1 MSQAIYEQ
9 AEGFFKKLGERAD
22 KYDTEKIKTA
32 YELAYHA
39 HDGQFRQSGEPYITH
54 PLSVAESVLEL
65 GLDTDTVCAA
75 LLHDTLEDCPDA
87 VTVEGIRATFG
98 DDVVVIVEGV
108 TKILT
113 VTVEDKEEQ
122 HIENIR
128 KMMLAIS
135 KDIRVVIVKLCDRL
149 HNMRT
154 LGGKKNGEKQ
164 RQIALET
171 MYVYAPLAH
180 RLGMQRIKL
189 ELENLA
195 LLYLDPIG
203 YNEVT
208 DAVGQRFGTNR
219 TVLAGAKRRIE
230 DRVKDYGIPYEVEDR
245 IKSVYSLYR
254 KMYEQGKSFEDIYDF
269 YALRVIVN
277 TIEECYTVLGLVHEM
292 FTSIPGRFKDYISM
306 PKPNMYRSLH
316 TTVMS
321 RDGVP
326 FEVQIRTREM
336 HQTAEFGIAAHWRY
350 KAGGGKVD
358 PNVDKQLAW
367 IAELIE
373 TEDGMK
379 DPDEYLHSFKS
390 NIFREEIFVFTPKG
404 DVISLPHGATTIDFA
419 YTIHTAV
426 GNKMVGAKVNGVIVP
441 IDRTLQTGD
450 VVEILTQTG
459 KGPSRD
465 WLKIVTT
472 SEARGK
478 IRQWFKKEK
487 RPENIALG
495 QDMVEKELRRHGHA
509 FTPKESDAI
518 IDTVAGKLGLR
529 SAEDLF
535 DAVGYGGIALT
546 RVSVRLREEAERF
559 LKTQA
564 TVNANNARQADEAVI
579 ADVQEKSK
587 EHTGRNHGNGG
598 VVVDGASGCLVKFAK
613 CCNPLP
619 GDSVIGFVTR
629 GFGVSVHKR
638 DCPNAV
644 AGVGNPEQA
653 GRWLSAHWE
662 EERGK
667 ATYEAALCLY
677 AEDKIGVLAEVSAAL
692 AEMKVPVLTINV
704 APPKEGR
711 AVINLTVGCRDTGHY
726 NSIVARLKSIS
737 TVLRISRGQEG
748 NL

>member
-1 MSQAIYEQ
+1 MSENIYQ
-9 AEGFFKKLGERAD
+9 IAEALFTRIGERPER
-22 KYDTEKIKTA
+22 YDIEKIKAA
-32 YELAYHA
+32 YEIAYSA
-39 HDGQFRQSGEPYITH
+39 HKAQFRQSGDPYITH
-54 PLSVAESVLEL
+54 PISVAESVVEL

-75 LLHDTLEDCPDA
+75 LLHDTLEDCPDD
-87 VTVEGIRATFG
+87 VSMEDIKNTFG
-98 DDVVVIVEGV
+98 EDVALIVCGV
-108 TKILT
+108 TKILS

-135 KDIRVVIVKLCDRL
+135 KDIRVIIVKLCDRL

-154 LGGKKNGEKQ
+154 LGGKKNSDKQ
-164 RQIALET
+164 RSIALET

-189 ELENLA
+189 ELENLS

-203 YNEVT
+203 YEEVT
-208 DAVGQRFGTNR
+208 EAISQRFGTNR
-219 TVLAGAKRRIE
+219 TVLAAAKRRIE
-230 DRVKDYGIPYEVEDR
+230 DRVKEYGIPYEVEDR

-277 TIEECYTVLGLVHEM
+277 SIEECYTVLGLVHEM

-326 FEVQIRTREM
+326 FEVQIRTKEM

-350 KAGGGKVD
+350 KSGEKEN
-358 PNVDKQLAW
+358 PHVDKQLAW

-373 TEDGMK
+373 AEDSMK

-390 NIFREEIFVFTPKG
+390 NIFREETFVFTPKG
-404 DVISLPHGATTIDFA
+404 DVISLPQGATTIDFA

-441 IDRTLQTGD
+441 IDRVLQTGD
-450 VVEILTQTG
+450 VVEVLTQAG

-487 RPENIALG
+487 RPENILLG
-495 QDMVEKELRRHGHA
+495 KDMLERELRRFGHA
-509 FTPKESDAI
+509 FTAKETEAI
-518 IDTVAGKLGLR
+518 MEKVAERLGVR
-529 SAEDLF
+529 TADDLF
-535 DAVGYGGIALT
+535 DAVGYGGLALS
-546 RVSVRLREEAERF
+546 RVSVRLREESEAF
-559 LKTQA
+559 LKNQSPVAAKT
-564 TVNANNARQADEAVI
+564 ADEAVLTG
-579 ADVQEKSK
+579 VQEKSK
-587 EHTGRNHGNGG
+587 DHPAKKENGG
-598 VVVDGASGCLVKFAK
+598 IVVDGASGCLVKFAK

-644 AGVGNPEQA
+644 AGVRNPDQA

-662 EERGK
+662 HQSSK
-667 ATYEAALCLY
+667 AMYEAALCVI
-677 AEDKIGVLAEVSAAL
+677 AEDKIGVLAEVSSAL
-692 AEMKVPVLTINV
+692 ADMRVPVLTINV
-704 APPKEGR
+704 APPKDNT
-711 AVINLTVGCRDTGHY
+711 AVINLTVGCKDVQHY
-726 NSIVARLKSIS
+726 DSIVARLRAIS
-737 TVLRISRGQEG
+737 TILRVSRG
-748 NL
+748 

>member
-1 MSQAIYEQ
+1 MSESMYQI
-9 AEGFFKKLGERAD
+9 AEGFFTKLNERAD
-22 KYDTEKIKTA
+22 KYDTVKIKAA
-32 YELAYHA
+32 YELAYRA

-87 VTVEGIRATFG
+87 VTEEGMRAAFG
-98 DDVVVIVEGV
+98 DDVVLIVNGV
-108 TKILT
+108 TKILA

-135 KDIRVVIVKLCDRL
+135 KDIRVIIVKLCDRL

-154 LGGKKNGEKQ
+154 LGGKKSGDKQ
-164 RQIALET
+164 RSIALET

-203 YNEVT
+203 YEEVT
-208 DAVGQRFGTNR
+208 EAVKQRFGTNR
-219 TVLAGAKRRIE
+219 TVLAGARRRIE
-230 DRVKDYGIPYEVEDR
+230 DRVKEYGIPYEVEDR

-350 KAGGGKVD
+350 KTGGAKED
-358 PNVDKQLAW
+358 PHVDKQLAW
-367 IAELIE
+367 IAELID

-390 NIFREEIFVFTPKG
+390 NIFREETFVFTPKG
-404 DVISLPHGATTIDFA
+404 DVISLPQGATTIDFA
-419 YTIHTAV
+419 YAIHTAV

-441 IDRTLQTGD
+441 IDRVLQTGD
-450 VVEILTQTG
+450 VVEVLTQTG

-495 QDMVEKELRRHGHA
+495 QDMVEKELRRLGHA
-509 FTPKESDAI
+509 FTPKETAAI
-518 IDTVAGKLGLR
+518 IEKVAERLGIR
-529 SAEDLF
+529 TAEDLF
-535 DAVGYGGIALT
+535 DAVGYGGLALS
-546 RVSVRLREEAERF
+546 RVSVRLREESERV
-559 LKTQA
+559 LKTQMPA
-564 TVNANNARQADEAVI
+564 TAKQADEAVI

-587 EHTGRNHGNGG
+587 EHARSHASGG

-619 GDSVIGFVTR
+619 GDAVIGFVTR

-644 AGVGNPEQA
+644 SGVSNPEQA

-662 EERGK
+662 SERGK
-667 ATYEAALCLY
+667 ATYEAALCLFT
-677 AEDKIGVLAEVSAAL
+677 EDKIGVLAEVSAAL
-692 AEMKVPVLTINV
+692 ADMRVPVHTINV

-711 AVINLTVGCRDTGHY
+711 AVINLTVGCKDTQHY
-726 NSIVARLKSIS
+726 SAIVARLKSIS
-737 TVLRISRGQEG
+737 TILRVSRGQEG
-748 NL
+748 NV

>member
-1 MSQAIYEQ
+1 MSHTMYQL
-9 AEGFFKKLGERAD
+9 AESFFKRVNDRAD
-22 KYDTEKIKTA
+22 KYDTEKIKLA
-32 YELAYHA
+32 YEMAYRA
-39 HDGQFRQSGEPYITH
+39 HDGQFRQSGEPYIVH
-54 PLSVAESVLEL
+54 PLSVAESVVEL

-75 LLHDTLEDCPDA
+75 LLHDTLEDCPEV
-87 VTVEGIRATFG
+87 VTTEGIRSAFG
-98 DDVVVIVEGV
+98 EDVALIVEGV
-108 TKILT
+108 TKILN

-135 KDIRVVIVKLCDRL
+135 KDIRVIIVKLCDRL

-154 LGGKKNGEKQ
+154 LSGKKSGDKQ
-164 RQIALET
+164 RSIALET

-203 YNEVT
+203 YEEVT
-208 DAVGQRFGTNR
+208 EAVKQRFGTNR
-219 TVLAGAKRRIE
+219 TVLAAAKRRIE
-230 DRVKDYGIPYEVEDR
+230 DRVKEYGICYEVEDR

-277 TIEECYTVLGLVHEM
+277 NIEECYTVLGLVHEM

-326 FEVQIRTREM
+326 FEVQIRTTEM

-350 KAGGGKVD
+350 KSGVGKVD

-404 DVISLPHGATTIDFA
+404 DVISLPQGATAIDFA

-426 GNKMVGAKVNGVIVP
+426 GNKMVGAKVNGVMVP
-441 IDRTLQTGD
+441 IERVLQTGD
-450 VVEILTQTG
+450 VVEILTQAG

-487 RPENIALG
+487 RPENILLG
-495 QDMVEKELRRHGHA
+495 KDMTEKELRRHGHA
-509 FTPKESDAI
+509 FTPKETAAI
-518 IDTVAGKLGLR
+518 METVAERLGMR
-529 SAEDLF
+529 GAEDLF
-535 DAVGYGGIALT
+535 DAVGYGGLALS
-546 RVSVRLREEAERF
+546 RVSVRLREVAERF
-559 LKTQA
+559 LKNQSPTDAKQ
-564 TVNANNARQADEAVI
+564 TDDAVI
-579 ADVQEKSK
+579 ASLQEKRK
-587 EHTGRNHGNGG
+587 EHAKSKGNGG
-598 VVVDGASGCLVKFAK
+598 VVVDGAAGCLVKFAK

-619 GDSVIGFVTR
+619 GDAVIGFVTR

-644 AGVGNPEQA
+644 AGVSNPEQQ

-662 EERGK
+662 SERGK
-667 ATYEAALCLY
+667 ATYEASLCLY
-677 AEDKIGVLAEVSAAL
+677 TEDKIGVLAEVSTAL

-704 APPKEGR
+704 AQPKDGR
-711 AVINLTVGCRDTGHY
+711 AVINLTVGCKDTQHY
-726 NSIVARLKSIS
+726 TAIVTRLKSIS
-737 TVLRISRGQEG
+737 TILRVSRGQEG
-748 NL
+748 SV